1 MDPKLLAKGVCSFR
15 RTINKKIN
23 GMKWHPM
30 AEIQFGAN
38 LEKLKSHEYF
48 KMDAG
53 WMAEYL

>member
-53 WMAEYL
+53 WMAE